1 MEGNIIFY
9 TTGCPKCAIL
19 KKKLDAAH
27 LSYRICDDVDEMQA
41 LGLLEAPALGVGGE
55 ILRFADAVR
64 IVNDYVSERT
74 PAG

>member
-19 KKKLDAAH
+19 QKKLDAAH
-27 LSYRICDDVDEMQA
+27 LSYQICDVVKEMQA

-55 ILRFADAVR
+55 ILRFGDAVKM
-64 IVNDYVSERT
+64 VNDYVSERT